1 MIVVPR
7 YREFRVTAGYF
18 LLCVSLLL
26 AGCGGSANRPGSQ
39 NVPPS
44 DGTLQYS
51 ATLSYEDRQMMRRY
65 LVQSLHDGIVA
76 MVMMQARIDR
86 RHGHGYLQPD
96 GKGG

>member
-1 MIVVPR
+1 MIAVPH
-7 YREFRVTAGYF
+7 YRDFRVTASF
-18 LLCVSLLL
+18 LLCVPLLL
-26 AGCGGSANRPGSQ
+26 AACGGSANRSGSQ

-76 MVMMQARIDR
+76 MAMMQTRIDC
-86 RHGHGYLQPD
+86 RHSHRYPQPD
-96 GKGG
+96 GKGD